1 MSANEPASEGTLD
14 AVGLAI
20 NFTVNDLSKSLRF
33 YTEGLGFE
41 IHEKHEVEGQLRFV
55 MLKGGSAHLGIGQDD
70 FAKGRDRVKGVGFRV
85 WLTTSQ
91 DLDGLAGRAKA
102 AGLTLD
108 TEPEALPWGG
118 MAFSLTDPDGF
129 KISVSSAG

>member
-1 MSANEPASEGTLD
+1 
-14 AVGLAI
+14 
-20 NFTVNDLSKSLRF
+20 
-33 YTEGLGFE
+33 
-41 IHEKHEVEGQLRFV
+41 

-70 FAKGRDRVKGVGFRV
+70 FAKGRDRVKGAGFRV

-91 DLDGLAGRAKA
+91 DLGGLAGRAKA

-108 TEPEALPWGG
+108 TEPEELPWGG